1 MCICP
6 QLAIVLDKTE
16 CSDLGKHMYIR
27 SKQSIKAINQS
38 ITVCNLN
45 VYMKTTI
52 LCLVKDLG
60 CSIIPLPN
68 FDFAS
73 VFLFSC
79 KVCWG
84 EATVVYTIPQQFKK
98 EESEELRGERGQI
111 KFIDL
116 RFERGKI
123 VVFGKGRRRQDIP
136 LIARSCRS
144 ETSQHFQKRNPVQY
158 VTPKCEFLS
167 GQR

>member
-16 CSDLGKHMYIR
+16 CSDLGKHMYFR

-38 ITVCNLN
+38 ITVRNLN
-45 VYMKTTI
+45 VYMETTI

-73 VFLFSC
+73 VFLFSSNC
-79 KVCWG
+79 V
-84 EATVVYTIPQQFKK
+84 
-98 EESEELRGERGQI
+98 GERP
-111 KFIDL
+111 
-116 RFERGKI
+116 RWS
-123 VVFGKGRRRQDIP
+123 IP
-136 LIARSCRS
+136 
-144 ETSQHFQKRNPVQY
+144 
-158 VTPKCEFLS
+158 FLNNS
-167 GQR
+167 RKKKVKS